1 MKADRA
7 QQSLRIELAIQGI
20 DIPINDSI
28 LMTLALH
35 DVVLE
40 SMPSGRVSVEKM
52 QSILREKGIRVG
64 NDDPVFSLMV
74 LNGIILRESIPKL
87 SMMERIARG
96 SLLKIA
102 VVLLSLCG
110 IIGFV
115 FLLGFSSANFSLVL
129 VCLIGVILGAALG
142 YIGSLVFKNME
153 KD

>member
-20 DIPINDSI
+20 DIPTNDSI

-52 QSILREKGIRVG
+52 QSILREKGIRIG
-64 NDDPVFSLMV
+64 NDDPVLSLMV

-96 SLLKIA
+96 SLIKKL

-110 IIGFV
+110 VIGFV
-115 FLLGFSSANFSLVL
+115 FLLGFSSANFSRTLTF
-129 VCLIGVILGAALG
+129 LIGIILGAVLG
-142 YIGSLVFKNME
+142 YTGYLAWRSQI
-153 KD
+153 